1 MSDQLSFLITL
12 LYHGELLRCAL
23 KVPQEVMPSDW
34 HEHPMASD
42 CLAVLLG
49 RLPLHVR
56 LLGPIVEV
64 QEIFEVHV
72 CNEKEVQG

>member
-12 LYHGELLRCAL
+12 LYDGGLLRCAL

-34 HEHPMASD
+34 FERPMASE
-42 CLAVLLG
+42 CLAVLQG
-49 RLPLHVR
+49 RLPLHVQS
-56 LLGPIVEV
+56 LGPIVEV
-64 QEIFEVHV
+64 QEIFNIHV